1 MITIPFSLPTTYV
14 LITPAILK
22 NLIGHLMGLVVK
34 VTSRPHYTARNVQV
48 SASLVQV
55 CYLAVINP
63 TSGILLRHDNNES
76 AVSCQQT

>member
-34 VTSRPHYTARNVQV
+34 VTSRRHYTARNVQV
-48 SASLVQV
+48 LCRFATLQSS
-55 CYLAVINP
+55 I
-63 TSGILLRHDNNES
+63 RH
-76 AVSCQQT
+76 